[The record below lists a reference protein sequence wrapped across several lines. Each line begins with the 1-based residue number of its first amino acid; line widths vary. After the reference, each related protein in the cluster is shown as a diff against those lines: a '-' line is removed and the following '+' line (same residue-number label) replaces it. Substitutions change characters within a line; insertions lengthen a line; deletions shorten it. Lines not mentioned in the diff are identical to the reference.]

1 MSNKAPANWEEKTL
15 EELCN
20 LQNGYAFSSKDYV
33 DKSNTINIRMSNIRP
48 DGSFDENHNIKYLP
62 DDYAEKYS
70 DFILQDGDLII
81 AMTDMAGDP
90 KILGVPTIV
99 KHHSEACLL
108 MNQRVG
114 KLYDISNMINVDFLK
129 YFLISPEVRK
139 IYKSKGK
146 GGLQLNISKKDIL
159 SLIIAVP
166 PLSEQERIVQILDE
180 VFENIEKAKQNTLQ
194 NLNNAKEL
202 FESFANMILFK
213 NNDFYTTT
221 IGDSCNLATGGTPD
235 TKNQEYY
242 QNGNIKW
249 LVSGDIHQA
258 EIFDC
263 QGRIT
268 EKGLNNSNAKYLPI
282 NSVLIALNGQGKT
295 RGTVAILRTKA
306 TCNQSLVS
314 INPKNSKFLSTEYLY
329 QNLRARYIEIRKM
342 TGDSGNDRRG
352 LNMGLIRSI
361 QINVPKTLNEQ
372 LIIAKKLSNLQLL
385 LKQLEQ
391 TYNQK
396 LKSLEELKQSILQK
410 AFNGEL

>member
-20 LQNGYAFSSKDYV
+20 LQNGYALSSKDYV

>member
-1 MSNKAPANWEEKTL
+1 MSNKAPANWKEKTL
-15 EELCN
+15 GEVCIV
-20 LQNGYAFSSKDYV
+20 QRGSSPRPIKNFLTVEDDGVNWIRIGDCFGKYV
-33 DKSNTINIRMSNIRP
+33 TSTSQKITKEGAKKSRQVQK
-48 DGSFDENHNIKYLP
+48 G
-62 DDYAEKYS
+62 
-70 DFILQDGDLII
+70 DFIISNSMSYGKPYILKIDGYIHDGWFVLKLDKNLINTDFFYYLLSSNYIKEQYDKLATGAIVQNISSDLI
-81 AMTDMAGDP
+81 
-90 KILGVPTIV
+90 KKVQF
-99 KHHSEACLL
+99 LL
-108 MNQRVG
+108 
-114 KLYDISNMINVDFLK
+114 
-129 YFLISPEVRK
+129 
-139 IYKSKGK
+139 
-146 GGLQLNISKKDIL
+146 
-159 SLIIAVP
+159 P
-166 PLSEQERIVQILDE
+166 PLSEQERIVRILDE

>member
-166 PLSEQERIVQILDE
+166 PLSEQERIVRILDE

-202 FESFANMILFK
+202 FEAFLMQIFSNSNNWERKKLEDVAIDFGRGRSRHRPRNDKKLYGGKYPFIQTGDVRNSNHFITEYSQTYNDAGLAQSKLWPKGTLCITIAANIAETGILTFDACFPDSVIGCVFDNNETNIYYVEYLLQSFKSIL
-213 NNDFYTTT
+213 
-221 IGDSCNLATGGTPD
+221 
-235 TKNQEYY
+235 
-242 QNGNIKW
+242 
-249 LVSGDIHQA
+249 QA
-258 EIFDC
+258 EGKGSAQDNINLGTF
-263 QGRIT
+263 
-268 EKGLNNSNAKYLPI
+268 EKYSFPFPEKET
-282 NSVLIALNGQGKT
+282 QD
-295 RGTVAILRTKA
+295 
-306 TCNQSLVS
+306 S
-314 INPKNSKFLSTEYLY
+314 I
-329 QNLRARYIEIRKM
+329 
-342 TGDSGNDRRG
+342 
-352 LNMGLIRSI
+352 
-361 QINVPKTLNEQ
+361 V
-372 LIIAKKLSNLQLL
+372 KKLDNMREFISN
-385 LKQLEQ
+385 LEQ